1 MEVKIYIPKS
11 LSDITLEQ
19 YQLYRKIQDDN
30 DEEEIA
36 SRKMM
41 SVFCKIPLSEVLNIE
56 YSSVAEIMNSFEI
69 MFSREHELKTTFT
82 LGGVEF
88 GFIPSI
94 ETISFGEYIDI
105 ESYMDK
111 WESMHS
117 AMAVLYRPITKKIKG
132 DKYDIEKY
140 ISSITYADVMKAMPL
155 DIVFGVN
162 VFFWNLER
170 ELLGGLIDY
179 LEVEMKTMDT
189 KTLVKQLNLENGGD
203 GISQYMASLKETL
216 QNSTR
221 SPNFHF

>member
-19 YQLYRKIQDDN
+19 YQLYRKLQDDN
-30 DEEEIA
+30 DDEEIA
-36 SRKMM
+36 SRKMI
-41 SVFCKIPLSEVLNIE
+41 SVFCKIPLSQVLNIE
-56 YSSVAEIMNSFEI
+56 YSSIQEIMISFEI
-69 MFSREHELKTTFT
+69 MFSGEHKLTRRFT
-82 LGGVEF
+82 LGKQEF
-88 GFIPSI
+88 GFVPSI

-117 AMAVLYRPITKKIKG
+117 AMAVLFRPITKEIKN

-140 ISSITYADVMKAMPL
+140 ISSITYAEVMKAMPL

-162 VFFWNLER
+162 VFFWTLER
-170 ELLGGLIDY
+170 ELLEGLIDY
-179 LEVEMKTMDT
+179 LEVEMKKMDP
-189 KTLVKQLNLENGGD
+189 KTLAKQLNLVNGGD

-216 QNSTR
+216 LDLTKSQNFLS
-221 SPNFHF
+221 